1 MHEPEGETSSDGDR
15 AGVTDHSRPR
25 IAVVGAT
32 HPLTGGA
39 AQFNAAMVSAL
50 AEHARVDFISWRRL
64 YPPFLHPGEQV
75 DSESKPPRIVRAEY
89 VLDWLDP
96 RTWRVAARRL
106 RQLAPDA
113 VVMPWLHPVM
123 APPYL
128 YLLRHAPRRAKRVL
142 VCHNVLPHE
151 SFAGVR
157 PIVRGVLR
165 HADLFVTHAPQQLG
179 ELDRLGLGHIRT
191 LEAFHP
197 RFPVELLAAP
207 PSAAEVAAERER
219 LGSPKLLLLCYGA
232 VRPYKGVDLALEAL
246 ARVDPRVGAKLVV
259 AGRFWA
265 GKGDLEQQV
274 DRLELEDRVEFR
286 DRYVSN
292 EETALLFSAA
302 DALLLP
308 YRSASQSGV
317 AALGFGFGRP
327 VVATAVGGLPA
338 AVRHGENGLLCR
350 RGDAGEIAHAIE
362 SLPALLPRLR
372 DGVSAGRTHHSFDR
386 YATLMLDAL
395 GTGV

>member
-1 MHEPEGETSSDGDR
+1 MHEPADETTPDGDR
-15 AGVTDHSRPR
+15 AGVTQQARPR

-50 AEHARVDFISWRRL
+50 ADHTRVDFISWRRL

-75 DSESKPPRIVRAEY
+75 DSKSKPPRTVRADY

-96 RTWRVAARRL
+96 RTWRTAARTL
-106 RQLAPDA
+106 RRLAPDA

-128 YLLRHAPRRAKRVL
+128 YLLRHTPRRAKRVL

-151 SFAGVR
+151 NFVGAR
-157 PIVRGVLR
+157 QIVRGVLR

-197 RFPVELLAAP
+197 RFSVDLLAVP
-207 PSAAEVAAERER
+207 PSAAEVAAERAR

-232 VRPYKGVDLALEAL
+232 VRPYKGVDLALEAI

-259 AGRFWA
+259 AGRFW
-265 GKGDLEQQV
+265 
-274 DRLELEDRVEFR
+274 
-286 DRYVSN
+286 
-292 EETALLFSAA
+292 
-302 DALLLP
+302 
-308 YRSASQSGV
+308 
-317 AALGFGFGRP
+317 
-327 VVATAVGGLPA
+327 
-338 AVRHGENGLLCR
+338 
-350 RGDAGEIAHAIE
+350 
-362 SLPALLPRLR
+362 
-372 DGVSAGRTHHSFDR
+372 
-386 YATLMLDAL
+386 
-395 GTGV
+395 